1 MGAALV
7 LEELF
12 ARILW
17 RRRKMS
23 DRIRCSCRRCTIR
36 SLMGPAIIITIG
48 VLFLLS
54 EMRGDLFN
62 FWDTSPMIFIVIGA
76 VSLAAALAPTEGH
89 VSSSIAPA
97 VPPQPG
103 LPPSQAPGS
112 APGAPQGQ
120 RP

>member
-1 MGAALV
+1 
-7 LEELF
+7 
-12 ARILW
+12 
-17 RRRKMS
+17 MS

-54 EMRGDLFN
+54 EVRGGDLDFSN
-62 FWDTSPMIFIVIGA
+62 TYPVILIVIGA

-89 VSSSIAPA
+89 VTFPGAPG
-97 VPPQPG
+97 VPQSPG
-103 LPPSQAPGS
+103 LPPPQAPGS
-112 APGAPQGQ
+112 SSGAPQGQ

>member
-1 MGAALV
+1 
-7 LEELF
+7 
-12 ARILW
+12 
-17 RRRKMS
+17 MS

-54 EMRGDLFN
+54 EVRGGYLDFSNTYPVIL
-62 FWDTSPMIFIVIGA
+62 IVIGA

-89 VSSSIAPA
+89 VSSAGAPA
-97 VPPQPG
+97 IPTAPG
-103 LPPSQAPGS
+103 LSSPQAPGPS
-112 APGAPQGQ
+112 SGAPQGQ